1 MQATADSVLPDL
13 SPCESSPSE
22 SPFLQAKCVGSYK
35 GSGLL
40 ASLVSE
46 SSERALVREAR
57 CGVINLRFCLSELCL
72 TEFHN
77 GRQAHLVPRLGKIE
91 RSVGLIQQLPS
102 DCDSL
107 EV

>member
-13 SPCESSPSE
+13 SPCDSLPSGL
-22 SPFLQAKCVGSYK
+22 PFRQAKRVELYR
-35 GSGLL
+35 GSGSL
-40 ASLVSE
+40 SRLVSE
-46 SSERALVREAR
+46 SSERTLVREAR
-57 CGVINLRFCLSELCL
+57 CGVIDLRFCLSELCL